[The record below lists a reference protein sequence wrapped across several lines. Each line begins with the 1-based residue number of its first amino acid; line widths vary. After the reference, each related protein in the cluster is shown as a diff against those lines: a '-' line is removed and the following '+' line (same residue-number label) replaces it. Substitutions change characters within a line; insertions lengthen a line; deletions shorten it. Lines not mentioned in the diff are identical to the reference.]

1 MMQASNL
8 EADAVAL
15 EIVSRAASGATHVV
29 LPARYRWLWRF
40 KRLAPR
46 AYLHWM
52 LSLRRRYAARLAAR
66 KNGSS

>member
-15 EIVSRAASGATHVV
+15 EIISRAAAGATHIV
-29 LPARYRWLWRF
+29 LPGRYRWLWRF

-46 AYLHWM
+46 IYLRWM
-52 LSLRRRYAARLAAR
+52 LSLRRRHAVRAATRGNR
-66 KNGSS
+66 E